1 MYLQTPFNEH
11 HGRLSADG
19 KWMAYASDESGR
31 WEVYVRAF
39 PSSDGRWQ
47 ISTDGGVEPRWR
59 RDGKEL
65 FYVSPDGTLTSVA
78 LQFDG
83 TKVQPAAARALFK
96 ARFGVFGAD
105 MFRPVY
111 APGDGGRRFLV
122 NVVVEQTAP
131 SPVTMVLN
139 WPAALKGR

>member
-1 MYLQTPFNEH
+1 
-11 HGRLSADG
+11 
-19 KWMAYASDESGR
+19 MAYASDESGR
-31 WEVYVRAF
+31 WEVYIRAF
-39 PSSDGRWQ
+39 SPAGSRVQ

-65 FYVSPDGTLTSVA
+65 FYVSPDGALKAVA
-78 LQFDG
+78 LRFDG
-83 TKVQPAAARALFK
+83 MKVLPGAAQSLFK
-96 ARFGVFGAD
+96 ARFGVFTAD

-111 APGDGGRRFLV
+111 APGSDGRRFLV

-139 WPAALKGR
+139 WPAALKER